1 MAAKEAGGSKYGKPA
16 AVWQVFAQLSERGGE
31 CLTVSQFFVFD
42 VAWWFFCFFGRAI
55 PRLVQCDGQVGS
67 RVSLVRLLTPRHVS
81 GACASGQNS
90 TFGRGTINRTYSILI
105 TILIRMVYKKY

>member
-1 MAAKEAGGSKYGKPA
+1 MENRLLYGKYSRSFPRGGGGSH
-16 AVWQVFAQLSERGGE
+16 SELFFCAR
-31 CLTVSQFFVFD
+31 SQFFVFD

-90 TFGRGTINRTYSILI
+90 TFGRGSRNNQQDILE
-105 TILIRMVYKKY
+105 TDT